1 MRARGN
7 ITVEYDPADVGAITP
22 DHGPMSGGYD
32 VEIFGKS
39 FGVNKTDDLTAY
51 IGKNACIFTR
61 WVSDNKVVCT
71 APAGTGMQ
79 KSIYVMA
86 GGKRGPHLGHFN
98 YDAPVV
104 SKVMPEVGLAKG
116 GSNMT
121 IIGSGFGAALRN
133 ALVNQR
139 ATNGTNGTARF
150 AQVDV
155 NVTVLVGG
163 KKCGRVQVVSDT
175 EIKCIAPEGVGKRR
189 VVVSVNGHQS
199 YNKPPAATVEAFNA
213 VVSVTGGTGPSATGA
228 SGTGATG
235 ASGATGVH
243 IGATASEATGAGNDE
258 NDSIFDSEAPSVT
271 SMKPNWSHGEGGK
284 KLNIKGANFGP
295 KGNDLVVVKIDGET
309 ATNVMVKSDSELTCI
324 APAGS
329 GVNVSVKVYVEGK
342 TGKSYDRFEY
352 DPPLVLN
359 SFPAKGTADTKVMI
373 NGLNF
378 GAMDEKVQAF
388 IGRVP
393 CKMVR
398 RVGPDSVECTAPAG
412 IGKNLSVTVKTHGR
426 HHHTRVNK
434 SATFTYPPAAVTSVK
449 PRSVPTEGGWI
460 MISGNG
466 FGAKD
471 GKFLTG
477 MIDQRPCV
485 KTVWISSKKVRC
497 FVPAGVGK
505 NVSVSVY
512 VGDGELAAPKNI
524 LSYRH
529 PVVHKIEPNHAPG
542 SGSNMSVVTLTVSE
556 IGEIRA
562 QHQKK
567 ISLGA
572 DSIAVLKKIERNVT
586 IGGKPCKIVNVTA
599 TTIKC
604 VVPKG
609 IGYDLPVIVTV
620 QNVSSPANPKAL
632 FEYDGPAIASVTPSV
647 VPCLGGKR
655 IVIDG
660 TSFGTNVAAEDMAV
674 LVGGKECANV
684 SWVNDTAV
692 SCVTPPG
699 LGSQR
704 GVVVVMKGIP
714 SRPFKAFSY
723 ARPNVRSASP
733 RISAPGATNLKLMI
747 RGSNFGPHMSLLD
760 VFIGKQKCG
769 NVHFF
774 NDSALSCVLPKV
786 RVGKFNVRVVV
797 GGQANKKNK
806 LFESSPPEIDS
817 INPQSGPSRG
827 GYPLT
832 IKGVNFIKDAH
843 AEHEVSVSGLKCG
856 NVRVTSNTELTCN
869 APKGIAGIQNITVI
883 VNGNPSEPSQ
893 DFAYN
898 SPSVRGAV
906 PSHGNKVGGQRI
918 IIKGSDFGSRRPK
931 QGSLVATIGGKAC
944 QKTKWISDSEVECVV
959 PEGEG
964 ACKAIQVRV
973 GKKES
978 QISHVNTMWHYD
990 NPADAEKSFVQ
1001 DLDENNFDKIVNGDS
1016 PVLIKF
1022 CTPKCEHCRALKP
1035 IYKELARLLKCKKV
1049 VIAAVRADTHPAL
1062 AKRFGL
1068 NDYPRLLWFPEG
1080 RTLPQGEFQGNAKA
1094 EYLLG
1099 WLAKQMGVPNQLYG
1113 TGKEP
1118 VEATQPLDEVEK
1130 PLAGG
1135 LIGAVQSGDRK
1146 SVV

>member
-1 MRARGN
+1 
-7 ITVEYDPADVGAITP
+7 
-22 DHGPMSGGYD
+22 
-32 VEIFGKS
+32 
-39 FGVNKTDDLTAY
+39 
-51 IGKNACIFTR
+51 
-61 WVSDNKVVCT
+61 
-71 APAGTGMQ
+71 
-79 KSIYVMA
+79 
-86 GGKRGPHLGHFN
+86 
-98 YDAPVV
+98 
-104 SKVMPEVGLAKG
+104 
-116 GSNMT
+116 
-121 IIGSGFGAALRN
+121 
-133 ALVNQR
+133 
-139 ATNGTNGTARF
+139 
-150 AQVDV
+150 
-155 NVTVLVGG
+155 
-163 KKCGRVQVVSDT
+163 
-175 EIKCIAPEGVGKRR
+175 
-189 VVVSVNGHQS
+189 
-199 YNKPPAATVEAFNA
+199 
-213 VVSVTGGTGPSATGA
+213 
-228 SGTGATG
+228 
-235 ASGATGVH
+235 
-243 IGATASEATGAGNDE
+243 
-258 NDSIFDSEAPSVT
+258 
-271 SMKPNWSHGEGGK
+271 
-284 KLNIKGANFGP
+284 
-295 KGNDLVVVKIDGET
+295 
-309 ATNVMVKSDSELTCI
+309 
-324 APAGS
+324 
-329 GVNVSVKVYVEGK
+329 
-342 TGKSYDRFEY
+342 
-352 DPPLVLN
+352 
-359 SFPAKGTADTKVMI
+359 
-373 NGLNF
+373 
-378 GAMDEKVQAF
+378 
-388 IGRVP
+388 
-393 CKMVR
+393 
-398 RVGPDSVECTAPAG
+398 
-412 IGKNLSVTVKTHGR
+412 
-426 HHHTRVNK
+426 
-434 SATFTYPPAAVTSVK
+434 
-449 PRSVPTEGGWI
+449 
-460 MISGNG
+460 
-466 FGAKD
+466 
-471 GKFLTG
+471 
-477 MIDQRPCV
+477 
-485 KTVWISSKKVRC
+485 
-497 FVPAGVGK
+497 
-505 NVSVSVY
+505 
-512 VGDGELAAPKNI
+512 
-524 LSYRH
+524 
-529 PVVHKIEPNHAPG
+529 
-542 SGSNMSVVTLTVSE
+542 
-556 IGEIRA
+556 
-562 QHQKK
+562 
-567 ISLGA
+567 
-572 DSIAVLKKIERNVT
+572 
-586 IGGKPCKIVNVTA
+586 
-599 TTIKC
+599 
-604 VVPKG
+604 
-609 IGYDLPVIVTV
+609 
-620 QNVSSPANPKAL
+620 
-632 FEYDGPAIASVTPSV
+632 
-647 VPCLGGKR
+647 
-655 IVIDG
+655 
-660 TSFGTNVAAEDMAV
+660 
-674 LVGGKECANV
+674 
-684 SWVNDTAV
+684 
-692 SCVTPPG
+692 
-699 LGSQR
+699 
-704 GVVVVMKGIP
+704 
-714 SRPFKAFSY
+714 
-723 ARPNVRSASP
+723 
-733 RISAPGATNLKLMI
+733 MI

-1135 LIGAVQSGDRK
+1135 LIGAVQSGMKRCGAK
-1146 SVV
+1146 KPEVK